1 MTAQGNAE
9 IFDSYGHPPQY
20 YHKAWLD
27 WLKHYS
33 NSLKYNRHAIQP
45 IYSATCGLHCLFYLY
60 HRKHGMTLE
69 MIQEMYT
76 TSKPLNDQLAEEDLE
91 SHTLKD
97 ITIDDS
103 DFLINQLCTA
113 LYPTPLITCL

>member
-9 IFDSYGHPPQY
+9 LFDYYGHPPQY

-60 HRKHGMTLE
+60 HRNHGMILE
-69 MIQEMYT
+69 MIQMYT
-76 TSKPLNDQLAEEDLE
+76 TSEPLNDQLAEEDLE
-91 SHTLKD
+91 SDTLMD
-97 ITIDDS
+97 IIIDSS
-103 DFLINQLCTA
+103 DFPITQLFTA
-113 LYPTPLITCL
+113 LYPAPQNYLL